1 MSTNNFESTVTALFK
16 GMDGIISSKTIVGD
30 AIRLDDTIVIPLME
44 VSFGMGAGAYA
55 GEKDEKG
62 AGGIGGKM
70 SPSAMLVIQNGRSK
84 IINVKSQDAVIRV
97 LDLIPEVIDRIE
109 MKKGKKISEEEIAD
123 IFENVENEEQ

>member
-16 GMDGIISSKTIVGD
+16 GMDGIISSKTIVGE

>member
-16 GMDGIISSKTIVGD
+16 GMDGIISSKTIVGE

-97 LDLIPEVIDRIE
+97 LDLIPELIDRFE
-109 MKKGKKISEEEIAD
+109 SKKEKKITEEEIAD
-123 IFENVENEEQ
+123 IFENVDKKEQ

>member
-84 IINVKSQDAVIRV
+84 IINVKSQEAVIRV
-97 LDLIPEVIDRIE
+97 LYLIPEVIDRIE

>member
-1 MSTNNFESTVTALFK
+1 MSTINFESTVTALFK